1 MAIPTSF
8 IIYTPV
14 AAATKTCPLV
24 GHNGASP
31 TTPNIA
37 LIDVLGTATPKMI
50 VLEANMSIVMTATF
64 TDAQV
69 AVALKNYLQSMGV
82 RSDGAAGGYPTQ
94 DSKQITPTHSTCT

>member
-8 IIYTPV
+8 IIYTPNATV
-14 AAATKTCPLV
+14 TKTCPLV

-37 LIDVLGTATPKMI
+37 LIDVAGTATPKMI

-69 AVALKNYLQSMGV
+69 ATALQNYLQELGLQSSGQ
-82 RSDGAAGGYPTQ
+82 AGGYKIADT
-94 DSKQITPTHSTCT
+94 KQITPTHSTCT